1 MVIEP
6 MDENELITKE
16 ELEKF
21 KEIARKDYGEELI
34 DEQAYEQ
41 TAALVILF
49 EHVLKERMKEKKP

>member
-1 MVIEP
+1 